1 MKTIH
6 VNVNKGYDIMIGRG
20 LLEQA
25 GTLVRS
31 VSRAA
36 KAAILTD
43 SNVGLFYAA
52 QVRASLETEG
62 FQVCVYTFPAG
73 EASKNLQTIYQMQCF
88 LADAG
93 LTRGDLIVALGGGVT
108 GDMAGFSAAIY
119 LRGIAFVQIPT
130 TLLAQI
136 DSSVGGKTGVD
147 LPAGKNLCGSFWQP
161 ELVIIDP
168 DVLATLPAAY
178 FNDGM
183 GEAIKY
189 GCIKS
194 ESLFRRLKEENAV
207 DFLDDMI
214 YECVDIKRCIVE
226 RDEKES
232 GERMLLNFGH
242 TLGHAIEKYY
252 DFKGL
257 SHGEAV
263 GVGMVMIARA
273 GEKNGL
279 TESGTADKIISLLE
293 KYQLP
298 VSDPAPLDDVLSA
311 AGADK
316 KRSSDGFH
324 LILLHRIGESIIY
337 PVKNQDFRAFFDG
350 GSRP

>member
-1 MKTIH
+1 MRTIR
-6 VNVNKGYDIMIGRG
+6 VNVNEGYDIMIGRG

-25 GTLVRS
+25 GVLVRS

-36 KAAILTD
+36 KAAIITD
-43 SNVGLFYAA
+43 SNVGPLYTS
-52 QVRASLETEG
+52 QIKASLESEG
-62 FQVCVYTFPAG
+62 FQVYVYTFPAG

-93 LTRGDLIVALGGGVT
+93 LTRGDMIVALGGGVT

-147 LPAGKNLCGSFWQP
+147 LPAGKNLCGCFWQP
-161 ELVIIDP
+161 SLVIIDP
-168 DVLATLPAAY
+168 DVLATLPPAY

-183 GEAIKY
+183 GEAVKY

-194 ESLFRRLKEENAV
+194 EALFHRLAEENAA

-214 YECVDIKRCIVE
+214 YDCVDIKRIVVE
-226 RDEKES
+226 QDEKES

-252 DFKGL
+252 DFEGP

-263 GVGMVMIARA
+263 GIGMVMIARA
-273 GEKNGL
+273 GEENGL
-279 TESGTADKIISLLE
+279 TEPGTADKIISLLE
-293 KYQLP
+293 KYHLP
-298 VSDPAPLDDVLSA
+298 VSDPAPLDAVLTA

-316 KRSSDGFH
+316 KRSTDGFN
-324 LILLHRIGESIIY
+324 LVLLRRIGDSMVY
-337 PVKNQDFRAFFDG
+337 PVKNQEFRTFFGG
-350 GSRP
+350 GSCS